1 MAERPTEVWRADVE
15 EDPDNA
21 ELYPE
26 TLILRTDEVL
36 TEFEAEVAE
45 FDGPSDDEVLTAVE
59 NVVLALNAVNEEHDE
74 AGYETGERE
83 LLCAYI
89 DETLTEAGIDVAA
102 LAKRHGMGRYEITDK
117 WREW

>member
-1 MAERPTEVWRADVE
+1 MADRPTEVWRADVA
-15 EDPDNA
+15 EDPDRA
-21 ELYPE
+21 DLYPE
-26 TLILRTDEVL
+26 SLILRTDEVL
-36 TEFEAEVAE
+36 AEFEVEVADFE
-45 FDGPSDDEVLTAVE
+45 APSDDDVFSAVE

-74 AGYETGERE
+74 TGYETDERE

-102 LAKRHGMGRYEITDK
+102 LAARRGLGKYEITDK